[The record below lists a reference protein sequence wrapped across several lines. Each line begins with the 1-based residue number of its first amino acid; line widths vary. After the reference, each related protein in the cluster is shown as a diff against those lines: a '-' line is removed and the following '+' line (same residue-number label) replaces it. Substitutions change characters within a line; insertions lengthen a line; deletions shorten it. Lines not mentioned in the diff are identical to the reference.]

1 VKCYVDSSVVL
12 RYLLTVDRE
21 LERIRDFDQPG
32 TSELMAIECHRVLQ
46 RYRLEGMISDRQLQ
60 EAVSYFN
67 ELYDGLITFELTPQ
81 VKSRAAQAFPTV
93 IGTLDALH
101 LSTAILWSQL
111 DPEPL
116 VVLTADQQLRT
127 CAQAVG
133 LQAI

>member
-1 VKCYVDSSVVL
+1 MKCYVDSSVVL
-12 RYLLTVDRE
+12 RYLLTADRE
-21 LERIRDFDQPG
+21 LERIRDFDKPG

-67 ELYDGLITFELTPQ
+67 ELYDGLITLELTPQ
-81 VKSRAAQAFPTV
+81 VKNRAAQAFPTV

-111 DPEPL
+111 DAEPL
-116 VVLTADQQLRT
+116 VVFTADLQLRT

-133 LQAI
+133 LHAI